1 VQHQI
6 NRCELREKS
15 IDLLAWEDKQ
25 AWEVSGSFVLQHL
38 IDSPWTVPN
47 GVRKACELLDLCFF
61 VGHRYYVEGELNTA
75 ERHLRRGM
83 LNKILV
89 CSLPEYSFIKNSK
102 FVPNIAMFRV
112 LNPLF
117 AYVLTKIPLTQPASN
132 LVNDAIFGTS

>member
-1 VQHQI
+1 
-6 NRCELREKS
+6 
-15 IDLLAWEDKQ
+15 
-25 AWEVSGSFVLQHL
+25 VLQHL

-112 LNPLF
+112 LNPLS
-117 AYVLTKIPLTQPASN
+117 L
-132 LVNDAIFGTS
+132 NDDIVVEMPILPYRLIFCRSFC